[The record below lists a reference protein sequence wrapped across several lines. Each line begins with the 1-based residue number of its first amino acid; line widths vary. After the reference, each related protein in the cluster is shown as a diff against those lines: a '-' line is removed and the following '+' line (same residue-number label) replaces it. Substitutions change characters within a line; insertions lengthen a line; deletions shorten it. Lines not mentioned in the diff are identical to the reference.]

1 MLAPHALQSASV
13 PGHGA
18 VSGVIP
24 LNDENL
30 PTSRPVI
37 TLGLMIALGCV
48 FIWELALDPTRREAA
63 MHMFGVTPA
72 LLFGN
77 VPASALHAQV
87 PVWLTPVSAM
97 FLHGGVLHL
106 AGNLLYLW
114 IFGDNVEDAMGR
126 IRFILFYLS
135 CGAIA
140 AWAHAA
146 TAPDSMIP
154 MIGASGAI
162 SGVLGAYL
170 VLYPNARVLV
180 LIPLGLFA
188 EMVYLPAVVVL
199 GFWFLLQIVS
209 AHFAD
214 AGAPGVAWMAHVA
227 GFAAGIALLPLFKD
241 RGGRRGRYGRPRK

>member
-1 MLAPHALQSASV
+1 M
-13 PGHGA
+13 
-18 VSGVIP
+18 IP

-30 PTSRPVI
+30 PTSRPVV
-37 TLGLMIALGCV
+37 TLGLMIVLSSV
-48 FIWELALDPTRREAA
+48 FVWELGLDPAGREAA

-77 VPASALHAQV
+77 ATALNMHT
-87 PVWLTPVSAM
+87 PSYVWLTPVSAM
-97 FLHGGVLHL
+97 FMHGGVLHL

-126 IRFILFYLS
+126 IRFILFYLM

-170 VLYPNARVLV
+170 VLYPRARVLV
-180 LIPLGLFA
+180 LIPLVFFA
-188 EMVYLPAVVVL
+188 EMAYLPAVVVL
-199 GFWFLLQIVS
+199 GFWFLLQLVS

-227 GFAAGIALLPLFKD
+227 GFAAGIALLPLFQR
-241 RGGRRGRYGRPRK
+241 RGGRRGRYGKPRKRDQDRN